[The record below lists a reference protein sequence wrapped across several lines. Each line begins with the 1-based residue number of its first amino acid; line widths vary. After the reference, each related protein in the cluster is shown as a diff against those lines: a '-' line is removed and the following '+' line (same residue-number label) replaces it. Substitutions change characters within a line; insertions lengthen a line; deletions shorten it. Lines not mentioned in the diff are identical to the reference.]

1 MTAAEFELALR
12 QDGFNEVLTRE
23 LPAGFSVA
31 EHAHPFDVRA
41 LVLAGE
47 ITLTVDGLGRAYRE
61 GDVFV
66 MPAGRPHQENV
77 GPSGVHYVAG
87 RRVAEGQS

>member
-1 MTAAEFELALR
+1 MTVAEFELALH

-23 LPAGFSVA
+23 LPAGFATA
-31 EHAHPFDVRA
+31 EHSHPFDVRA

-47 ITLTVDGLGRAYRE
+47 ITLTVDGLGRAYSE

-66 MPAGRPHQENV
+66 MPAGRRHGETV
-77 GPSGVHYVAG
+77 GSAGVHYVAG
-87 RRVAEGQS
+87 RRVADRQS